1 MADRYE
7 DYLIQKQPGFLLF
20 GGARMALLDI
30 ESGFWGIRRQIEP
43 LLGSVMTNSV
53 LQQAGVNGGA
63 SFASSFTPSIDQSG
77 GEAFRACLQVYQ
89 AAGFGQ
95 FEITSL
101 EWPIGKISIQADQT
115 FESWMMAQHNHDP
128 SDPCCAYTAGVL
140 VGFINIISGRQDVVC
155 VERTCQG
162 RGDQFCQFD
171 LLLAEEVKDQQVVA
185 FSHDPGLGRQL
196 NLLEL
201 LFERMPMGIAVLD
214 PQFRIQRYNPTWED
228 FSNRYYSAE
237 AEKLVPGVRFFDH
250 LPGNAEALM
259 PLFERVLT
267 GETIR
272 QNQLGLIAG
281 GDLTYWDV
289 VLAPLYENE
298 NVNGI
303 LCVAVDATERVKFH
317 QNLEQTVDERTRELR
332 TLLQLTQDINAI
344 LELENL
350 LDSILDQLKT
360 VVDYT
365 GASIMTLEDDDL
377 VMQVYR
383 GPIPQE
389 QARTLRFPVESA
401 MANHEVI
408 REQKPLIIP
417 DVRGNSVPAK
427 MFQQTASDELESTF
441 GYIRSWLGVPLMAKG
456 RLLGM
461 LTLDHEQPNYFSA
474 QHAELVQAF
483 ANQAAIAIVNAQL
496 YQETQ
501 RRAEESEA
509 LFSVQQAI
517 TSRLDASEVLQM
529 IADEGRRLTKADIS
543 AVYILEGEELEISY
557 VSGDVPESI
566 VGYRLRVDES
576 IAGKVI
582 QTREAIQVPDT
593 WANSTVDRA
602 ASDQVQARSLLIV
615 PLISGTEPVG
625 TITVANRT
633 PGEFNQEDRQLL
645 TKLAANVVISLE
657 NARLY
662 QAEHDRRRVA
672 ESMREIVTVLNSSQS
687 LEETLDYIVER
698 AGKLLDAEACLI
710 HMIDYEAGFVSIEA
724 SCGLPDDLLK
734 IAGFPLYSALE
745 ADVNILDE
753 KPYWVSDLHKHP
765 PIDSAQEDLDPDSKT
780 WRALTYDL
788 YRSWIAVPIV
798 IGEEVF
804 GSLAFYFN
812 EPYDFDEESVK
823 LAAVFADQA
832 ALAIENTRLQDAAE
846 EAAISRERNRLA
858 RDLHD
863 AVTQTLFSASMIADV
878 LPTIWN
884 RDEAEGK
891 RRLEELRLLTRGAL
905 SEMRTLLIE
914 LRPTA
919 LSDTNLIDLI
929 GHQINAFK
937 ARTRL
942 PVRFEHCCEPDPG
955 VEVKEVFYRI
965 AQEALNNIAK
975 HADASEVDILL
986 EVSPAGAQLT
996 IQDDGV
1002 GFDLE
1007 TARMEGFGMN
1017 IMAERAQHI
1026 GAEFKIESQVQK
1038 GTKLQLSWT
1047 APQESEDKDG

>member
-1 MADRYE
+1 MADRFE
-7 DYLIQKQPGFLLF
+7 DYLIQKQPGILLF
-20 GGARMALLDI
+20 GGARMALMDI

-43 LLGSVMTNSV
+43 LLGSSITNAV

-77 GEAFRACLQVYQ
+77 GDAFRACLQVYQ
-89 AAGFGQ
+89 AAGFGR
-95 FEITSL
+95 FEINSL
-101 EWPIGKISIQADQT
+101 EWPIGKISIRADQT
-115 FESWMMAQHNHDP
+115 FESWMMAQHDQHP
-128 SDPCCAYTAGVL
+128 ADPCCAYTAGVL

-162 RGDQFCQFD
+162 RGDPDCQFE
-171 LLLAEEVKDQQVVA
+171 LLLAEEAKDQQVVS
-185 FSHDPGLGRQL
+185 FSPDPGLGRQL

-228 FSNRYYSAE
+228 FANRYYSTD

-250 LPGNAEALM
+250 LPGNADALM
-259 PLFERVLT
+259 PLFERVLA

-272 QNQLGLIAG
+272 QNQMGLIAG
-281 GDLTYWDV
+281 GSLTYWDV
-289 VLAPLYENE
+289 VLAPLFENDH
-298 NVNGI
+298 VNGI

-317 QNLEQTVDERTRELR
+317 QNLEQSVDERTRELR
-332 TLLQLTQDINAI
+332 TLLQVTQDINAI

-350 LDSILDQLKT
+350 LDIILDQLKT
-360 VVDYT
+360 VVDYS
-365 GASIMTLEDDDL
+365 GASIMTLEGEDL

-408 REQKPLIIP
+408 RQQKPLIIA
-417 DVRGNSVPAK
+417 DVRGNTDSAK

-456 RLLGM
+456 KLLGM
-461 LTLDHEQPNYFSA
+461 LTLDHEQTNYFSA

-483 ANQAAIAIVNAQL
+483 ANQASIAMVNAQL

-543 AVYILEGEELEISY
+543 AVYILEGDELEISY

-582 QTREAIQVPDT
+582 QSRKAIQVPET
-593 WANSTVDRA
+593 WANSNVDRA

-615 PLISGTEPVG
+615 PLILGTEPLG
-625 TITVANRT
+625 TITVANRK
-633 PGEFNQEDRQLL
+633 PGEFGQEDEQLL

-662 QAEHDRRRVA
+662 QAEQDRRRVA

-698 AGKLLDAEACLI
+698 AAKLLDAEVCLI
-710 HMIDYEAGFVSIEA
+710 HKIDYETDFVSIEA
-724 SCGLPDDLLK
+724 SSGLPDELLK
-734 IAGFPLYSALE
+734 IAGFPLYSSPK
-745 ADVNILDE
+745 ADAKILD
-753 KPYWVSDLHKHP
+753 KQPFWITDTHKFP
-765 PIDSAQEDLDPDSKT
+765 LESQGYADLDPDSKA
-780 WRALTYDL
+780 WRTLTHKL

-798 IGEEVF
+798 IGEDVY
-804 GSLAFYFN
+804 GSLALYFS
-812 EPYDFDEESVK
+812 EPKTFEEEAVK
-823 LAAVFADQA
+823 LSAVFADQA

-846 EAAISRERNRLA
+846 EAAISKERNRLA

-919 LSDTNLIDLI
+919 LSDTKLIDLI

-942 PVRFEHCCEPDPG
+942 PVQFEHCCEPDPG

-965 AQEALNNIAK
+965 TQEALNNIAK
-975 HADASEVDILL
+975 HANASEVDIIL
-986 EVSPAGAQLT
+986 EVSPAGAKLT
-996 IQDDGV
+996 IRDDGV
-1002 GFDLE
+1002 GFDIE

-1026 GAEFKIESQVQK
+1026 GAEFSIESQVQR
-1038 GTKLQLSWT
+1038 GTKLQLSWE
-1047 APQESEDKDG
+1047 ALQESEENDD